1 MRSPRSLSALS
12 LSISIVFVLH
22 LGAPATASAAENAPA
37 AAAAIGQAPGAAAI
51 GQAPGAA
58 LWARLLAPTPVVD
71 DLRELTDRIGGRP
84 TGSPAAARA
93 VEWGLGRFREA
104 GLEDVRAEP
113 YTAPRLWLPGAES
126 GEITA
131 PVFPAETPGGRRLRV
146 AGMAFSSPTPAAG
159 LAAEVVDVGAGDEAG
174 FAAAAAAGAG
184 GAGLRGR
191 WALVHSEPMKGI
203 DDLFKEYLVTP
214 GILSRARR
222 AGAAGILW
230 MSTRSGKLLYRHN
243 LALDGSLAPL
253 PGAVVERE
261 GAERIARLLAA
272 GEKVTVRLALASEAP
287 AAARAENAVA
297 EIRGREHPDEVV
309 ILGAHLDSW
318 DLGRG
323 ALDNGCNAALV
334 IDVARQAMAL
344 ARAGMRPRRTLR
356 FVLYT
361 GEEQGTFGSW
371 GEVANHR
378 GELDRVKAQ
387 IVFDEGTG
395 RTSGFSLGGRADL
408 RPSVEAALA
417 PAAGL
422 GPFVHTVDAF
432 VGTDNYDY
440 LVEGVPTLVAN
451 QDAAP
456 YLPDYH
462 AESDTFDKADLRELK
477 SNAAIAGILAW
488 NLADAAGPLP
498 PRQSRAEVEALLKA
512 TGLAEQMK
520 TFGLWEDF
528 ARGARGRRP

>member
-1 MRSPRSLSALS
+1 M
-12 LSISIVFVLH
+12 F
-22 LGAPATASAAENAPA
+22 
-37 AAAAIGQAPGAAAI
+37 
-51 GQAPGAA
+51 
-58 LWARLLAPTPVVD
+58 PT
-71 DLRELTDRIGGRP
+71 
-84 TGSPAAARA
+84 
-93 VEWGLGRFREA
+93 
-104 GLEDVRAEP
+104 
-113 YTAPRLWLPGAES
+113 
-126 GEITA
+126 
-131 PVFPAETPGGRRLRV
+131 ETPTSRRLRV

-174 FAAAAAAGAG
+174 FAAAAAGGAG
-184 GAGLRGR
+184 GAGVKGR
-191 WALVHSEPMKGI
+191 WALVHSEPMKSI

-214 GILSRARR
+214 GILARARR

-261 GAERIARLLAA
+261 GAQRIARLLAA
-272 GEKVTVRLALASEAP
+272 GETVTVRLTLASEAP

-297 EIRGREHPDEVV
+297 EIRGREHPEEVV

-395 RTSGFSLGGRADL
+395 RTTGFSLGGRADL

-477 SNAAIAGILAW
+477 ANAAIAGILAW

-498 PRQSRAEVEALLKA
+498 PRQTPRR
-512 TGLAEQMK
+512 G
-520 TFGLWEDF
+520 
-528 ARGARGRRP
+528 RGAPQGDRPRRADEDVRPVGGLRAGRPRPAAVSARYSKMSASGTARPGRSGVVSVADGGSGRSRSPRRRRISTVRVSDRRASTRRRRASRRGGA